1 MCKLTPALKEKIIL
15 WIIVKANNNNF
26 ALSLENAYLHQRSSL
41 RHKDTE
47 FHVCILIHV
56 VCETVAGFVV
66 YGMHELGC
74 INFPK

>member
-1 MCKLTPALKEKIIL
+1 MCKLMPALKEKIIL

-26 ALSLENAYLHQRSSL
+26 ALSLENAHLHQRSSL

-47 FHVCILIHV
+47 FHVCILI

-74 INFPK
+74 MNFPK